1 MKKWLKNT
9 KSNFKIQRVLM
20 ELEVHLE
27 TQGKANNQLK
37 AIRSLMKLIV
47 LRVQTK
53 INYTEWLQKIIKE
66 KHLK

>member
-1 MKKWLKNT
+1 
-9 KSNFKIQRVLM
+9 M

-37 AIRSLMKLIV
+37 AIRNLMKLIV